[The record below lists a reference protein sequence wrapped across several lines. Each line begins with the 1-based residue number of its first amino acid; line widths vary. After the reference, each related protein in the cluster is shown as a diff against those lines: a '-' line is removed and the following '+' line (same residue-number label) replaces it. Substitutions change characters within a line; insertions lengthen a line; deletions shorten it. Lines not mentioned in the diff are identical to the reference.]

1 MSYHQT
7 IYNLLRGYGLS
18 EAGALGMLG
27 NWECESGCEPYRV
40 QGDYQASRAISK
52 AYVDAVESGRMSREQ
67 FAGDGKGFGEAQWT
81 LPQRKKNLWD
91 RWRLSSCRLDS
102 VELQVEFAIWELGQD
117 EWCMGEALLPYLKTV
132 EAIWDATDRICRK
145 YECPAVNNVQARYE
159 AALRIRSEIDLSGQ
173 STVGQVSDNG
183 WSTEKLISRA
193 EVLAVMDDLPSYGM
207 TVTDDGVTVALVDAA
222 DAAAKLSNLKPKT
235 GASWIPVTDSLPEV
249 EVVDWVEQDRRES
262 GPMLGCDREGG
273 IHIAVYCQERGKSF
287 WRAAGEGQAGD
298 VVIDIVAWAP
308 LPPAP

>member
-1 MSYHQT
+1 MT
-7 IYNLLRGYGLS
+7 L
-18 EAGALGMLG
+18 E
-27 NWECESGCEPYRV
+27 
-40 QGDYQASRAISK
+40 QAIKQA
-52 AYVDAVESGRMSREQ
+52 ETE
-67 FAGDGKGFGEAQWT
+67 T
-81 LPQRKKNLWD
+81 
-91 RWRLSSCRLDS
+91 
-102 VELQVEFAIWELGQD
+102 
-117 EWCMGEALLPYLKTV
+117 
-132 EAIWDATDRICRK
+132 
-145 YECPAVNNVQARYE
+145 ARYNQLFNE
-159 AALRIRSEIDLSGQ
+159 YMELAIRLRELKKLR

-183 WSTEKLISRA
+183 WSTEKLISRN
-193 EVLAVMDDLPSYGM
+193 EVLAVVDDLPSYGM

-262 GPMLGCDREGG
+262 GPLLGCDREGG

-308 LPPAP
+308 LPPAL